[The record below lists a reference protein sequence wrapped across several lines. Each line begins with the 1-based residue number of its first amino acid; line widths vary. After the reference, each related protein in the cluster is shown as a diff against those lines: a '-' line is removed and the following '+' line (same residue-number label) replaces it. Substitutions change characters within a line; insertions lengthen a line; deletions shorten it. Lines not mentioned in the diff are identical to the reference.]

1 MASGN
6 KTIAKNTIFLSI
18 RMIFVL
24 FVSLYTS
31 RVFLRVLGVE
41 DFGINNVVAGF
52 VSMFSFLNTS
62 LANGI
67 QRFYNSEL
75 SISGEEGVT
84 RVFNSALHIQGL
96 IALIVALL
104 LESFGNWYMY
114 NEMVIPADRF
124 ATAMWIFQFSV
135 VSAVLV
141 IMQTPYSAAV
151 MAYEKMN
158 YFAFVGIV
166 DVVLKLLLALAL
178 PYASG
183 DKLWLYGLGNLV
195 IVISSFVMYYTYS
208 KLHFQTLQ
216 IKQCIQRGLLKRM
229 ITFSGW
235 NFFGTFACMMR
246 EQGLNMVLNQ
256 FFGPIV
262 NAAWGIAYQVS
273 SALQGFVHTTS
284 TASKP
289 QMVSYYTVGDGSRT
303 IGLMYTMS
311 KLSFFILYMMAI
323 PLCLEID
330 YILQLWLGDVVP
342 EHTANFVI
350 WVILVNFVNNL
361 NAPLSNVVYATGQMR
376 NYQVTFSLINLLI
389 IPLSYVALQTGCPP
403 ETVFVT
409 YFVMSILVQIG
420 CLIVIRKIINL
431 SLRQYVSKLILP
443 ILVFAVI
450 LTPIAYCIG
459 LVSINIILRLLLEVF
474 LLTSVGTGLFYV
486 VVLNCDER
494 KALNKMYVRNK
505 INV

>member
-1 MASGN
+1 MASSN
-6 KTIAKNTIFLSI
+6 KTIAKNTIFLST
-18 RMIFVL
+18 RMIFVM

-75 SISGEEGVT
+75 STSGEEGVT
-84 RVFNSALHIQGL
+84 KVYNSALIIQGL

-104 LESFGNWYMY
+104 LESFGVWYMY
-114 NEMVIPADRF
+114 NEMVIPAERF
-124 ATAMWIFQFSV
+124 TIAMWIFQFSV

-158 YFAFVGIV
+158 YFALVGIV
-166 DVVLKLLLALAL
+166 DVILKLLLALIL

-183 DKLWLYGLGNLV
+183 DKLWLYGLGNLA
-195 IVISSFVMYYTYS
+195 IVLFSFLMYYAYS
-208 KLHFQTLQ
+208 KFHFHALH
-216 IKQCIQRGLLKRM
+216 IKYCYQKDLLKSM

-235 NFFGTFACMMR
+235 NFLGTFACMMR

-256 FFGPIV
+256 YFGPVV
-262 NAAWGIAYQVS
+262 NAARGIAYQVS

-289 QMVSYYTVGDGSRT
+289 QMVASYTGGDSSRT

-311 KLSFFILYMMAI
+311 KLSFFILYLMAI
-323 PLCLEID
+323 PLCLEMD
-330 YILQLWLGDVVP
+330 YILHLWLGDVVP
-342 EHTANFVI
+342 DHTANFVI

-376 NYQVTFSLINLLI
+376 NYEMTFSVINLLI
-389 IPLSYVALQTGCPP
+389 IPFAYVALQMGYPP
-403 ETVFVT
+403 ETVFVI
-409 YFVMSILVQIG
+409 YFVMSMVVQIG
-420 CLIVIRKIINL
+420 CLFVIRKLMKL
-431 SLRQYVSKLILP
+431 SLKQYALKLIVPLF
-443 ILVFAVI
+443 VFTVI
-450 LTPIAYCIG
+450 LTPIVCFVG
-459 LVSINIILRLLLEVF
+459 CVNVNILLRFLLEILLLI
-474 LLTSVGTGLFYV
+474 SVGTGLFYV
-486 VVLNCDER
+486 VVLNSEER
-494 KALNKMYVRNK
+494 KALNRILFRNK
-505 INV
+505 KNV